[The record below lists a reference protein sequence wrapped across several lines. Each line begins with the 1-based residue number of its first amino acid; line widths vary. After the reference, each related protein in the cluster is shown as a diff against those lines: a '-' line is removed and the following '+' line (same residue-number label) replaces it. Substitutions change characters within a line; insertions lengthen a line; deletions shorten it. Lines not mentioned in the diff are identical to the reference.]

1 MRKSSITSLALGCGA
16 LLSLVSLGARALP
29 IHVGLQDAAG
39 SHAWTSPLIG
49 DPHGTVT
56 LTAWEY
62 DGNGWTS
69 AVTSYKSG
77 SAAET
82 GMGVSCNQ
90 QPTHNECGQHE
101 IGATPWQMLD
111 LNISQLTGW
120 TGLTLYLGSVNAAGT
135 GGDETG
141 YLLGAS
147 CTVGGSC
154 TPIVLGSCTDFGN
167 WAGHSAQ
174 CMFNFTEA
182 DLLREDITDIW
193 VASSTTDQSGTSN
206 SNILLGS
213 DFLLNTVPE
222 PTALGIFGLGLLLL
236 GAFVG
241 LRRRRRQTG

>member
-1 MRKSSITSLALGCGA
+1 MRKSSLTSLALGCGA
-16 LLSLVSLGARALP
+16 LLSLVSLDASALP
-29 IHVGLQDAAG
+29 IHVGLVDASG
-39 SHAWTSPLIG
+39 SHSWTSPVIG

-62 DGNGWTS
+62 DNNAWTD

-82 GMGVSCNQ
+82 GMGVTCNQ
-90 QPTHNECGQHE
+90 EPAGNECGEDE

-111 LNISQLTGW
+111 LDISQLTGW
-120 TGLTLYLGSVNAAGT
+120 SGLTLYLGSVNAAGT

-141 YLLGAS
+141 YLLGAT

-167 WAGHSAQ
+167 WPGHSAQ

-182 DLLREDITDIW
+182 DLLGQNITDIW
-193 VASSTTDQSGTSN
+193 VASSITDQSGTSN

-213 DFLLNTVPE
+213 DFVLNTVPE
-222 PTALGIFGLGLLLL
+222 PKALGIFGLGLLLI
-236 GAFVG
+236 GVFVG